1 MRPVLIDAR
10 PLQGDSASRGIGTYL
25 RGLLDGME
33 EIGFVSRVSVL
44 ISRGA
49 PEPADLTGRGLV
61 VGARTPRLERRA
73 QVLADPYLIARAL
86 RGNPGRLYH
95 AVEYGQPRRAAIPVV
110 VTVHDLIPFLLPGYS
125 WRSRLL
131 RRPGLRLLR
140 RADAIIAPSG
150 ATARDCIRVA
160 GVDPERI
167 HVVPHGLS
175 PRYRPALPEAV
186 EAARA
191 RHGLRRPYLLG
202 VGTFEPRKGLPH
214 LVDVTRRL
222 GRDHDVDLVVA
233 GQQGLFEPAVRAQ
246 IATLGDHG
254 RELGFVETTDL
265 VALYGGAAAFVFPSS
280 YEGFGLPLLE
290 AMGCGAV
297 TVGFRNSSMPEVA
310 GEAAVLVPDGDDAAL
325 HAALERLLSDP
336 EETARRRRLGLEHA
350 ASFTW
355 EAAARS
361 TVAVYEALLGEP
373 LLDGVSGAADRGRSQ
388 RR

>member
-1 MRPVLIDAR
+1 
-10 PLQGDSASRGIGTYL
+10 
-25 RGLLDGME
+25 
-33 EIGFVSRVSVL
+33 
-44 ISRGA
+44 
-49 PEPADLTGRGLV
+49 
-61 VGARTPRLERRA
+61 
-73 QVLADPYLIARAL
+73 
-86 RGNPGRLYH
+86 
-95 AVEYGQPRRAAIPVV
+95 VV

-150 ATARDCIRVA
+150 ATAQDCIRVV

-175 PRYRPALPEAV
+175 PRYRPAPPEAV

-233 GQQGLFEPAVRAQ
+233 GQQGLFEPAVHAQ

-254 RELGFVETTDL
+254 RELGFVETADL

-325 HAALERLLSDP
+325 HAALARLLSDP
-336 EETARRRRLGLEHA
+336 DETARRRRLGLEHTA
-350 ASFTW
+350 GFTW

-361 TVAVYEALLGEP
+361 TVAVYEATLGEP
-373 LLDGVSGAADRGRSQ
+373 LL
-388 RR
+388 